1 MMKNNRPPVLA
12 TRLLERLVS
21 GPHGDALAGDLIEQ
35 YRQGRSGAWY
45 WRQVLAAILAGVGK
59 GVRDHK
65 LQAAG
70 AVAIGMAFYLLSSF
84 PVNWLARWLANE
96 GILRFFWSSIW
107 LTYTA
112 CAASGW
118 IVGRIPSVDKPAD
131 RLAMVCMCGASLL
144 LFESVRVGVG
154 FFIGRAIHPITPQLL
169 AIFVLVLFIRP
180 LLVLL
185 GGLAGVLAS
194 GTTTSH
200 RTHPS
205 SAAD

>member
-1 MMKNNRPPVLA
+1 MKNNRPPVLA

-112 CAASGW
+112 CAVSGW
-118 IVGRIPSVDKPAD
+118 IVARLHPAHQ
-131 RLAMVCMCGASLL
+131 LAMVCVYATSLL

-169 AIFVLVLFIRP
+169 AIFVLVLPIRP

-185 GGLAGVLAS
+185 GGLAGVLA
-194 GTTTSH
+194 GGATTSH